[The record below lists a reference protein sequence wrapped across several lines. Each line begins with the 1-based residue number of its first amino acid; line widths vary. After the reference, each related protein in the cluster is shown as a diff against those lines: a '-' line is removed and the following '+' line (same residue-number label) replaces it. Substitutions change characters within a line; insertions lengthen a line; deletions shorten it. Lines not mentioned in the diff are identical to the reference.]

1 MTATSATLID
11 NIFTKNIG
19 DINHSVQ
26 GLFITDIS
34 DYFLVF
40 HIAKQ
45 MEIKE
50 NDTYVYKMLYSSRN
64 RENLCLA
71 MGNIRW
77 DEISWA
83 TDTQQAFDTFH
94 KHLIEMCNKHFPKIR
109 MKRKYNNRK
118 PWLSEVWK
126 IPSNKRINLI

>member
-11 NIFTKNIG
+11 NIFTNNID

-50 NDTYVYKMLYSSRN
+50 MIHMFTKGCIVLG
-64 RENLCLA
+64 REK
-71 MGNIRW
+71 
-77 DEISWA
+77 
-83 TDTQQAFDTFH
+83 TFV
-94 KHLIEMCNKHFPKIR
+94 L
-109 MKRKYNNRK
+109 
-118 PWLSEVWK
+118 PWVT
-126 IPSNKRINLI
+126 